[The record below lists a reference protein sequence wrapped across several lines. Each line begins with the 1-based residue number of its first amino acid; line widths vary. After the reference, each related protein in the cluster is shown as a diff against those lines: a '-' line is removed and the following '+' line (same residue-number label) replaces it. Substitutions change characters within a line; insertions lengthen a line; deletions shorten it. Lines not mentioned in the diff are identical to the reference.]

1 MVTAARPDLSARSS
15 VASRM
20 SARVSFGLAAT
31 ARSLVYVVDIRR
43 ILWRYPMLVAEGLHK
58 RYGSVVAL
66 DGFDLSVAAG
76 EVVGL
81 IGRNGAGKSTF
92 AAIAAGIL

>member
-1 MVTAARPDLSARSS
+1 
-15 VASRM
+15 
-20 SARVSFGLAAT
+20 
-31 ARSLVYVVDIRR
+31 
-43 ILWRYPMLVAEGLHK
+43 MLVAEGLHK

-92 AAIAAGIL
+92 AAIAAGILRPDRGTVSVDGIDVRQARACIGVISGGAELVFTLRNVEFTF